1 LFFRFFSRLFF
12 FGWFFFVDRFFLFRD
27 NRFINN
33 NRFWLDSF
41 LSRCRFFGFW
51 FFVGRCRF
59 FFLWFDF
66 GLGFNYC
73 FSLLFGN
80 RLFNLISG
88 FLVLDRFFY
97 LRLLHLFGFFFFLF
111 RSRFDHLSGLFFRGI
126 RLFGFLGRF
135 LFGVR
140 FNICFDFCWFFRL
153 LFLDLYFSSF
163 GRFFFNWCWLFL
175 LFPNVLFFWLRLWD
189 LSCWNLL
196 FNS

>member
-1 LFFRFFSRLFF
+1 MFFFSRLFF
-12 FGWFFFVDRFFLFRD
+12 FSWFFFVDRFFLFRD

-33 NRFWLDSF
+33 NSFGLDGF

-80 RLFNLISG
+80 RLFNLVSG

-97 LRLLHLFGFFFFLF
+97 MLFLNLNLIFLPNILFLNCNILSFNLLF
-111 RSRFDHLSGLFFRGI
+111 RSFNNHLL
-126 RLFGFLGRF
+126 
-135 LFGVR
+135 
-140 FNICFDFCWFFRL
+140 WFF
-153 LFLDLYFSSF
+153 LYL
-163 GRFFFNWCWLFL
+163 N
-175 LFPNVLFFWLRLWD
+175 
-189 LSCWNLL
+189 
-196 FNS
+196 